1 MVAGWPKSRPEL
13 PESYQRIYLEHSRQ
27 NRGGLYRT
35 TSLSQRLE
43 EWMHRRV
50 AADVAA
56 AASGPV
62 PDSSP
67 AAAASRP
74 RLATLEI
81 GAGTLN
87 QLRSEPEVG
96 PYDIVEPYAE
106 LYDGSPLLARV
117 RRHYADIGEID
128 PATRYDRITSIAT
141 FEHIPDL
148 PPVVA
153 RAALLLAD
161 DGVLRV
167 GIPNEGTPLW
177 RLGTFVTGLE
187 FRRRYGLDYQ
197 VLMRY
202 EHVSTADEIEAV
214 LRMLF
219 ADVRR
224 SVLGLNRLFGIYRYL
239 ECRKPL
245 RDRAAAVAGG
255 MASAPGDQ
263 GVTRETR
270 PAP

>member
-1 MVAGWPKSRPEL
+1 MVAGYPKSRPEL
-13 PESYQRIYLEHSRQ
+13 PEGYQRIYLEHSRQ
-27 NRGGLYRT
+27 NRGGLYKT

-50 AADVAA
+50 AADVAVTSTA
-56 AASGPV
+56 ATPITT
-62 PDSSP
+62 
-67 AAAASRP
+67 P
-74 RLATLEI
+74 RHPLATLEI

-87 QLRSEPEVG
+87 QFRYEPEVG
-96 PYDIVEPYAE
+96 PYDIVEPFSE
-106 LYDGSPLLARV
+106 LFADSPWLSRV
-117 RRHYADIGEID
+117 RRHYVDIGHID
-128 PATRYDRITSIAT
+128 PAARYDRITSIAT

-161 DGVLRV
+161 GGTLRV

-187 FRRRYGLDYQ
+187 FKRRYGLDYQ

-214 LRMLF
+214 LRLLF
-219 ADVRR
+219 GDVRR
-224 SVLGLNRLFGIYRYL
+224 SVLGLNRQLGIYRFL
-239 ECRKPL
+239 ECRNPS
-245 RDRAAAVAGG
+245 RARAAMVL
-255 MASAPGDQ
+255 Q
-263 GVTRETR
+263 GLTRETR
-270 PAP
+270 SEP

>member
-13 PESYQRIYLEHSRQ
+13 PESYRRIYLEHSRQ

-50 AADVAA
+50 AADVARASIA
-56 AASGPV
+56 AT
-62 PDSSP
+62 P
-67 AAAASRP
+67 AAALGQGP
-74 RLATLEI
+74 TTLEI

-87 QLRSEPEVG
+87 QLRYEPDVG
-96 PYDIVEPYAE
+96 PYDIVEPFAE
-106 LYDGSPLLARV
+106 LNAGSPLLARV
-117 RRHYADIGEID
+117 RRVYADIGEIN
-128 PATRYDRITSIAT
+128 PAERYDRITSIAT

-153 RAALLLAD
+153 RAALLLSD
-161 DGVLRV
+161 GGVLRV

-177 RLGTFVTGLE
+177 RLGTLVTGLE
-187 FRRRYGLDYQ
+187 FKRRYGLDYQ

-214 LRMLF
+214 LRLLF

-224 SVLGLNRLFGIYRYL
+224 SVLGLNRQLGIYRFLACRNPRRDQAAEVL
-239 ECRKPL
+239 EEAATAV
-245 RDRAAAVAGG
+245 RA
-255 MASAPGDQ
+255 
-263 GVTRETR
+263 
-270 PAP
+270 